1 MFFHSFY
8 PAEMAESSYS
18 IDYEGLYAQG
28 YRGLI
33 YDIDNTLVEHGA
45 DANAEVVELFR
56 RLNKIGFRIC
66 LLSNNQE
73 PRVRRFYRGVNIPG
87 VHLHYIFN
95 AHKPSRK
102 SYRKAMRIMH
112 TTKRNT
118 LFIGDQIFTDIYG
131 ANRTGIRSLLVK
143 PINKNEEI
151 QIVIKRRLER
161 IILHFYKKERLER
174 LRTGNVVLIGFDG
187 AWKHE
192 IGEQLAKNCGLGF
205 QDTDEMLTERLGKTP
220 YEIIKEHGEDYF
232 RDAEYELLCELE
244 RKSKRNVIVCGSGMP
259 VSVINQKRLRALGEV
274 IYLKIHPETVLP
286 KLREDASRPI
296 LYSTDRDQELMRLIS
311 ERNFAYQVTAHKVVN
326 TDGHTAAENAAE
338 IKRVMDK

>member
-1 MFFHSFY
+1 MFHSFY
-8 PAEMAESSYS
+8 PAEMAESSYT
-18 IDYEGLYAQG
+18 IDYEGLYEQG

-45 DANAEVVELFR
+45 DANSEVVALFR

-112 TTKRNT
+112 TTKKNT

-151 QIVIKRRLER
+151 QIVMKRRLER
-161 IILHFYKKERLER
+161 IILHFYKKEKLER
-174 LRTGNVVLIGFDG
+174 LKHGNVVLIGFDASG
-187 AWKHE
+187 RRE
-192 IGEQLAKNCGLGF
+192 IGKRLAELTGLGF
-205 QDTDEMLTERLGKTP
+205 TDTDELLTKRLGADPVTVMRQ
-220 YEIIKEHGEDYF
+220 HGEDYF

-244 RKSKRNVIVCGSGMP
+244 RKAKRSVISVGSGMP
-259 VSVINQKRLRALGEV
+259 VAVINQKRLRGLGEV
-274 IYLKIHPETVLP
+274 IYLKTAPEQVLSE
-286 KLREDASRPI
+286 LRKDVSRP
-296 LYSTDRDQELMRLIS
+296 LFYSSNRDDEIMRLVG
-311 ERNFAYQVTAHKVVN
+311 ERNFAYQVTAHKVVSVS
-326 TDGHTAAENAAE
+326 GHSAAENAAE
-338 IKRVMDK
+338 IKRIMS